1 LPFPIACWIVR
12 HGKSSLP
19 DFTETSYY
27 CKCYSWEILFL
38 FTTAS
43 TLVIFYFLLFKVAT
57 PGEILN
63 NLRHTQGFSLAL
75 GRLKYLVWFDFCLL
89 CFVFTLQN
97 QIFNCLTAL
106 HFEQVIDDAH
116 LLLNDHSE
124 QQLCDI
130 SEMIPT
136 EPTTFLFSSTLT
148 EKVNRKKDQLTP
160 RVTWKSCSK
169 S

>member
-1 LPFPIACWIVR
+1 M
-12 HGKSSLP
+12 
-19 DFTETSYY
+19 
-27 CKCYSWEILFL
+27 
-38 FTTAS
+38 
-43 TLVIFYFLLFKVAT
+43 
-57 PGEILN
+57 
-63 NLRHTQGFSLAL
+63 
-75 GRLKYLVWFDFCLL
+75 
-89 CFVFTLQN
+89 
-97 QIFNCLTAL
+97 

-160 RVTWKSCSK
+160 RVT
-169 S
+169 